1 MEELLL
7 GGQLPLLA
15 VLVLEQGL
23 LERLKRLETP
33 VDVVLCFLTKKKK
46 CSAMKIIFR
55 LPAPVPTRYL
65 PSFSKNLNSVLLG
78 HKTIICFRL

>member
-55 LPAPVPTRYL
+55 LHAPNYSLCPGALHYA
-65 PSFSKNLNSVLLG
+65 PNSFS
-78 HKTIICFRL
+78 